1 MNTRQ
6 KRNFLLQYQNCTA
19 RLEALLL
26 EREKW
31 FAIGTKV
38 NSVSDG
44 MPHASSDE
52 SKVERSAVAIAE
64 ITHEID
70 TEISVIQHKRQVIR
84 DVISGVEKEK
94 LRTVLEMHFISGMT
108 YAEIADKYGD
118 TERNI
123 YEVSR
128 KAIEGLK
135 I

>member
-6 KRNFLLQYQNCTA
+6 KISFLSQYKYCMV
-19 RLEALLL
+19 RLETLME

-31 FAIGTKV
+31 FTIGTKV

-70 TEISVIQHKRQVIR
+70 TEICVLQHKRQVVQ
-84 DVISGVEKEK
+84 DVISKVENHK
-94 LRTVLEMHFISGMT
+94 RRAVLEMRYITGMKFS
-108 YAEIADKYGD
+108 EIADAFDD

-123 YEVSR
+123 YEAHK

>member
-6 KRNFLLQYQNCTA
+6 KINFLSQYKYCMI
-19 RLEALLL
+19 RLETLME

-31 FAIGTKV
+31 FTIGTKV

-70 TEISVIQHKRQVIR
+70 TEICVLQHKRQVVKDI
-84 DVISGVEKEK
+84 ISGVEKDK
-94 LRTVLEMHFISGMT
+94 LRGILEMRYIECRTFT
-108 YAEIADKYGD
+108 DIADHWGD
-118 TERNI
+118 TESNI
-123 YEVSR
+123 YKAHK